1 MNWLKDNQ
9 LTINV
14 KKTNYILFKSP
25 KKQTQKNIKIFRND
39 YELKQVEN
47 CKFLGVIID
56 ENLTWKQHMLYMTD
70 KIAKSTG
77 ILSKIRHYISN
88 NLLIT
93 LYYTLIYPYLYYAN
107 IVWANNYTTRLE
119 KILKIQKKAIR
130 IIIYSPYNSPSLP
143 LFKKLKILNI
153 NQINDLHISLFMF
166 DIHNND
172 LPLLVNEL
180 FKANRNVHDHNTQ
193 SANKLHKRY
202 NRTNYGWFSLSS
214 KGIDKWNETPE
225 KIKKAS
231 SRNIFK
237 REIQKLFAINHWTQ
251 HSNWYTV
258 SQPTTN
264 IHVWC
269 TGHITFFIDTDTCMI
284 SYLLSTSK

>member
-1 MNWLKDNQ
+1 MF
-9 LTINV
+9 
-14 KKTNYILFKSP
+14 Y
-25 KKQTQKNIKIFRND
+25 ND

-56 ENLTWKQHMLYMTD
+56 ENLTWKQHILYITD

-88 NLLIT
+88 NLPIT

-119 KILKIQKKAIR
+119 NILRIQKKAIR
-130 IIIYSPYNSPSLP
+130 IITYSPYNSPSLP

-172 LPLLVNEL
+172 LPLLFNEL
-180 FKANRNVHDHNTQ
+180 FKANRNVHDHNTR

-202 NRTNYGWFSLSS
+202 NRTNYGRFPLSS

-237 REIQKLFAINHWTQ
+237 REILFGDGRAELGN
-251 HSNWYTV
+251 
-258 SQPTTN
+258 P
-264 IHVWC
+264 
-269 TGHITFFIDTDTCMI
+269 GAFG
-284 SYLLSTSK
+284 